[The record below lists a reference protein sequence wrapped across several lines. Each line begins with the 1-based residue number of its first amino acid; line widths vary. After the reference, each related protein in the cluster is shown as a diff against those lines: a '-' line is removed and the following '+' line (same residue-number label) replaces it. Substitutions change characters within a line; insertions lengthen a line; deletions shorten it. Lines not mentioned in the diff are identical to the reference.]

1 MTARSNPSRGYAPL
15 VPRRRAGVLLP
26 LEIDVLDAL
35 VGEPDSHG
43 FALAQALAAHG
54 GRSLLGHGTLY
65 KALDRLER
73 GELLTSSWEDG
84 DASELG
90 RPVRRLY
97 RVTAAGHT
105 ALAAARASGHAH
117 PATGRLATS

>member
-1 MTARSNPSRGYAPL
+1 M
-15 VPRRRAGVLLP
+15 PRRRAGVLLP
-26 LEIDVLDAL
+26 LEVDLLDAL
-35 VGEPDSHG
+35 ISTPDLHG
-43 FALAQALAAHG
+43 FALAQELEAHG

-73 GELLTSSWEDG
+73 AELVESSWEAG

-97 RVTAAGHT
+97 RVTTAGRA
-105 ALAAARASGHAH
+105 ALAAVRAPSA
-117 PATGRLATS
+117 AMSTRLATS